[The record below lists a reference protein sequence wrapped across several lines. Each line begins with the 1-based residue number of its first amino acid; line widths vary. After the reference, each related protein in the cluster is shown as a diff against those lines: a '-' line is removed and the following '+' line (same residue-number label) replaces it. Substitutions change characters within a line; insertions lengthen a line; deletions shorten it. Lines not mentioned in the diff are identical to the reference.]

1 MTCSPAPASAPVT
14 ARSGSSAA
22 GRTFPDATGAPT
34 GGGRCRDASARS
46 CPESRSAASR
56 RSASWAASRRAA
68 PATPGPA
75 MSAVNEHQDARALLQ
90 RADGAAS
97 RSRHPSTTTH
107 GLTNNFVLGTRWG
120 MTSLRWKHW
129 NKTAYGR
136 GKFWAAEGPNGPVT
150 RYRASMGLSAA
161 HGHKTIY
168 LHYGTGGWF
177 RS

>member
-1 MTCSPAPASAPVT
+1 
-14 ARSGSSAA
+14 
-22 GRTFPDATGAPT
+22 
-34 GGGRCRDASARS
+34 
-46 CPESRSAASR
+46 
-56 RSASWAASRRAA
+56 
-68 PATPGPA
+68 
-75 MSAVNEHQDARALLQ
+75 
-90 RADGAAS
+90 
-97 RSRHPSTTTH
+97 
-107 GLTNNFVLGTRWG
+107 

-150 RYRASMGLSAA
+150 RYRASMGLSDVKTHHDTRYYTHMKITA